1 MKNST
6 ILAIVGGAFIFSL
19 FFVLP
24 WGNMSSLTNMGPDMM
39 DEYSTS
45 GSVTGYSEPYM
56 MGVPMMAEE
65 ASYDSTSKNSIRIS
79 PPIPAPSAGQTAG
92 EVDQKII
99 KNGSLTLVVDNVSET
114 IESLTQLSKT
124 VGGFVQTSD
133 VFEGTNGQKSGNI
146 TLRIP
151 SSGFET
157 ALKQAKDMATFVS
170 HEQVSGQDVT
180 EQYIDL
186 AARLRNAEAQE
197 QVYLTVLDSA
207 RSVSD
212 VLEVQREL
220 SNIRATI
227 ESYKGQIQ
235 YLENQTSYATLSI
248 FLSESTTVSL
258 PTKEFRPLEAI
269 KEAANSLVVVAQSL
283 IVTIIWFVIVG
294 GGILLPLGL
303 IAWVIYLIVRSY
315 LNNKKPKTSKTLRR

>member
-6 ILAIVGGAFIFSL
+6 ILAIIGGVFIFSL

-24 WGNMSSLTNMGPDMM
+24 WGHMSSLTNIGPDMM
-39 DEYSTS
+39 DEYSTPD
-45 GSVTGYSEPYM
+45 SVTSYAEPYM
-56 MGVPMMAEE
+56 MGVPMMDEE
-65 ASYDSTSKNSIRIS
+65 AAYDSSTKNSVRIS

-99 KNGSLTLVVDNVSET
+99 KNGSLTLVVENVSES
-114 IESLTQLSKT
+114 IDNLTQLSKT
-124 VGGFVQTSD
+124 VGGFVQNSD
-133 VFEGTNGQKSGNI
+133 IFEGNNGQKSGNI

-151 SSGFET
+151 STSFET
-157 ALKQAKDMATFVS
+157 ALKQAKDLATFVS

-180 EQYIDL
+180 EQYTDL

-197 QVYLTVLDSA
+197 QVYLKVLDSA

-235 YLENQTSYATLSI
+235 YLENQTSYATLTI
-248 FLSESTTVSL
+248 FLSEKTTVSL
-258 PTKEFRPLEAI
+258 PTKEFRPIDSI
-269 KEAANSLVVVAQSL
+269 KEAVNGLVVVAQSL
-283 IVTIIWFVIVG
+283 IVTLIWFVIVG
-294 GGILLPLGL
+294 GGILLPIGL
-303 IAWVIYLIVRSY
+303 IAWIIYLIVRSR
-315 LNNKKPKTSKTLRR
+315 LNKKPAKGSKSLRR